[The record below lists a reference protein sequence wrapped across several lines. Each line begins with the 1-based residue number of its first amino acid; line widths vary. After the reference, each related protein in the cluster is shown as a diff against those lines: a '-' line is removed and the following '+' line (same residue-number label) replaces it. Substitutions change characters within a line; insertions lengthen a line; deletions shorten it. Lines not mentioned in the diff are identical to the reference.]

1 MRRASLNR
9 LEADD
14 LGATPAARRGPAS
27 VNAQATGPTATPG
40 SRPAAIRRARAVLAG
55 AALLSA
61 LAACEP
67 IVRVHGYAPQD
78 AQLDQLQVGVDG
90 PGTVAQKI
98 GRPSTGGVVRDNT
111 WYYVS
116 SRTESVAYQAPEI
129 VERRVVAV
137 HYNDDA
143 LVSGVDVY
151 GLEDGRIINL
161 ATRTTPTFGRELT
174 VLQQL
179 FGNISNVGASLAE
192 GFNE

>member
-9 LEADD
+9 LDAAVGTPTT
-14 LGATPAARRGPAS
+14 LGRTPSSLILRSAAGRRGL
-27 VNAQATGPTATPG
+27 
-40 SRPAAIRRARAVLAG
+40 AALAG
-55 AALLSA
+55 AGALLA

-67 IVRVHGYAPQD
+67 ISTVHGYAPQD
-78 AQLDQLQVGVDG
+78 GQLESIQIGVDG
-90 PGTVAQKI
+90 PGAVAQKI

-116 SRTESVAYQAPEI
+116 SRTETVAYNAPEI

-137 HYNDDA
+137 HYDENA
-143 LVSGVDVY
+143 VVSGVDVY

-161 ATRTTPTFGRELT
+161 ASRTTPTFGRELT

-179 FGNISNVGASLAE
+179 FGNISNVGTSLAE

>member
-1 MRRASLNR
+1 MRRAQLNR
-9 LEADD
+9 LQAI
-14 LGATPAARRGPAS
+14 TP
-27 VNAQATGPTATPG
+27 
-40 SRPAAIRRARAVLAG
+40 RRARALLAAT
-55 AALLSA
+55 AALTA

-78 AQLDQLQVGVDG
+78 AQIDQIQVGVDG
-90 PGTVAQKI
+90 PGAVAQKI

-116 SRTESVAYQAPEI
+116 ARTEAMGYSAPEI

-137 HYNDDA
+137 HYSDDA
-143 LVSGVDVY
+143 VVSGVDVY
-151 GLEDGRIINL
+151 GLEDGRVINL

-179 FGNISNVGASLAE
+179 FGNISNVGSTLAE